1 VHFVGRDNFYAAA
14 REYFRQHAFGT
25 ATFDDLIAALANHTD
40 QDLHDWSKRWLRTSG
55 PDQLIP
61 EVTTSGNTIKQL
73 SIVQNGSPQTR
84 PHRLTVSLFRGAPLE
99 RYHSMDVRLPGI
111 PGKNTELTEAH
122 GLPAPDLILLNDN
135 DHTYAKIGFDPTSLH
150 TIKARLGNITDNMSR
165 AVIWT
170 ALWNLTRDAELP
182 AQDYIDIVMLHGA
195 NEPNPSI
202 IEQVFANAYVA
213 ATKFTTDPTVIADLV
228 YSLWDLMY
236 QAKPGSDTQLVL
248 VRAAITALAADR
260 KPGSAR
266 KLREL
271 LGGHLAGLVLSP
283 DIRWRIIAALAS
295 HDDVTAQELLAEREA
310 DNTLDGQAAYLQ
322 AMYSYPH
329 AKQQAFDDLLHAMD
343 YSNEEVNALIAGFR
357 APTDPRPGAPDFAA
371 EFFANL
377 RIPNRNRQ
385 PDRARPLPG
394 NRRGRGQNRR
404 NPGDGTAR
412 RAASGAV
419 RVQGSGAAAVG
430 CPGIQQLRLL
440 AASPAGS
447 GASTRRHR
455 LAAASG
461 LPSSMMVSRLRAAC
475 SRCRRMSSPAASLL

>member
-1 VHFVGRDNFYAAA
+1 
-14 REYFRQHAFGT
+14 
-25 ATFDDLIAALANHTD
+25 
-40 QDLHDWSKRWLRTSG
+40 
-55 PDQLIP
+55 
-61 EVTTSGNTIKQL
+61 
-73 SIVQNGSPQTR
+73 
-84 PHRLTVSLFRGAPLE
+84 
-99 RYHSMDVRLPGI
+99 M
-111 PGKNTELTEAH
+111 
-122 GLPAPDLILLNDN
+122 
-135 DHTYAKIGFDPTSLH
+135 H
-150 TIKARLGNITDNMSR
+150 TIKDRLGNITDNVSR

-202 IEQVFANAYVA
+202 IEQVFANAYMA

-357 APTDPRPGAPDFAA
+357 APTDPHQGSHHNTHPATPDFAA

-377 RIPNRNRQ
+377 NHIWTEYPIEIANRIV
-385 PDRARPLPG
+385 
-394 NRRGRGQNRR
+394 RGLY
-404 NPGDGTAR
+404 PET
-412 RAASGAV
+412 
-419 RVQGSGAAAVG
+419 AAAVAKTEEILETEL
-430 CPGIQQLRLL
+430 PGAPPAYSLASRGPPAPWGMCTISSLPPSVRARG
-440 AASPAGS
+440 AASSPNSATS
-447 GASTRRHR
+447 
-455 LAAASG
+455 
-461 LPSSMMVSRLRAAC
+461 C
-475 SRCRRMSSPAASLL
+475 SPHPKSPATAARTTKPSAEPSPAITVRRPPGCRQA